1 MWNLTSFH
9 LETVLMSVQDRCIV
23 CVKHTIGSQIILD
36 APDGTPRWGGS
47 SESSVYLNIVL
58 ILMQNRRTAC
68 VKHTIGLKIA
78 VDAPDGTPS
87 GVGHV
92 ESLFFTF
99 GDSVSVGEW

>member
-1 MWNLTSFH
+1 M
-9 LETVLMSVQDRCIV
+9 QD
-23 CVKHTIGSQIILD
+23 
-36 APDGTPRWGGS
+36 
-47 SESSVYLNIVL
+47 
-58 ILMQNRRTAC
+58 RRTAC